1 MSDVSDFS
9 ANPIGISE
17 MVSVLYTGIYS
28 VLFCML
34 RTLGRV
40 ADKFCMSC
48 LLTFSH
54 LCILSGVVA
63 LPPIRIRPT
72 ACSLASPSA
81 YALFLLQEWQRA
93 VAAAAAGE
101 Q

>member
-1 MSDVSDFS
+1 
-9 ANPIGISE
+9 
-17 MVSVLYTGIYS
+17 MVSVLYTGIDS

-40 ADKFCMSC
+40 ADMFGISC
-48 LLTFSH
+48 LLIFSH
-54 LCILSGVVA
+54 LCLSQVGHLCGVVA

-101 Q
+101 L